1 MSMIIDARGLACPQP
16 VVLTKKALE
25 KADDL
30 TVIVDNATARQ
41 NVSRLAESHGLGIT
55 VEEKGDGIYLRLT
68 RPADESLGGKVPL
81 LFEPTILLVASNTL
95 GRGDDELGSV
105 LMRTFIHT
113 LGESDIK
120 PHKIIF
126 MNSGVK
132 LVTQGS
138 DVMDDLRALE
148 KETVEILAC
157 GTCLGHF
164 GLKDAVEVGR
174 ISNMYEITMALMK
187 STKVISI

>member
-30 TVIVDNATARQ
+30 TVIVDNATAKQ

-81 LFEPTILLVASNTL
+81 LFEPTVLLVSSSTL
-95 GRGDDELGSV
+95 GHGDDELGNV
-105 LMRTFIHT
+105 LMRSFIHT

>member
-30 TVIVDNATARQ
+30 TVIVDNATAKQ

-138 DVMDDLRALE
+138 EVMDDLRALE

>member
-16 VVLTKKALE
+16 VVLAKKALE
-25 KADDL
+25 RADDL
-30 TVIVDNATARQ
+30 TVIVDNATAKQ
-41 NVSRLAESHGLGIT
+41 NVSRLAKSHGLGVS

-81 LFEPTILLVASNTL
+81 LFEPTVLLVASSTL

-113 LGESDIK
+113 LGESDVK

-132 LVTQGS
+132 LVTRGS
-138 DVMDDLRALE
+138 ELIDDLRALE
-148 KETVEILAC
+148 KEGVEVLAC
-157 GTCLGHF
+157 GTCLGHY

-174 ISNMYEITMALMK
+174 ISNMYEITLALMMA
-187 STKVISI
+187 TKVISI

>member
-30 TVIVDNATARQ
+30 TVIVDNATAKQ

-81 LFEPTILLVASNTL
+81 LFEPTVLLVSSSTL
-95 GRGDDELGSV
+95 GRGDDELGNV
-105 LMRTFIHT
+105 LMRSFIHT

-132 LVTQGS
+132 LVAQGS
-138 DVMDDLRALE
+138 EVIDDLRALE
-148 KETVEILAC
+148 KESVEILAC

-164 GLKDAVEVGR
+164 GLKDAVKAGR
-174 ISNMYEITMALMK
+174 ISNMYEIAMALMK
-187 STKVISI
+187 ATKVISI

>member
-30 TVIVDNATARQ
+30 TVIVDNAIAKR
-41 NVSRLAESHGLGIT
+41 NVSRLAESHGLGVT

-81 LFEPTILLVASNTL
+81 LFEPTVLLVASDTL
-95 GRGDDELGSV
+95 GRGDDQLGSV

-113 LGESDIK
+113 LSESDIK

-132 LVTQGS
+132 LVAQGS
-138 DVMDDLRALE
+138 EVIDDLRALE
-148 KETVEILAC
+148 KESVEILAC

-164 GLKDAVEVGR
+164 GLKDAVKAGR

-187 STKVISI
+187 ATKVISI

>member
-1 MSMIIDARGLACPQP
+1 MSMIIDARGLSCPQP
-16 VVLTKKALE
+16 VVLTRKALE
-25 KADDL
+25 KADEL
-30 TVIVDNATARQ
+30 TVIVDNATAEQ
-41 NVSRLAESHGLGIT
+41 NVSRLAENHGLAVS

-68 RPADESLGGKVPL
+68 RPADQSLGGKAL
-81 LFEPTILLVASNTL
+81 LFEPTVLLIASSTL
-95 GRGDDELGSV
+95 GRGDDELGGV

-113 LGESDIK
+113 VSESEIK

-132 LVTQGS
+132 LVTPGA
-138 DVMDDLRALE
+138 DVIDDLRALE
-148 KETVEILAC
+148 KESVEILAC

-174 ISNMYEITMALMK
+174 ISNMYEITMVLMK

>member
-1 MSMIIDARGLACPQP
+1 MSMIIDARGLSCPQP

-30 TVIVDNATARQ
+30 IVIVDNATAKQ

-81 LFEPTILLVASNTL
+81 LFEPTVLLVSSSTL
-95 GRGDDELGSV
+95 GRGDDELGNV
-105 LMRTFIHT
+105 LMRSFIHT

-126 MNSGVK
+126 MNSSVK
-132 LVTQGS
+132 LVAQGS
-138 DVMDDLRALE
+138 EVIDDLRALE
-148 KETVEILAC
+148 KESVEILAC

-164 GLKDAVEVGR
+164 GLKDAVKAGR

-187 STKVISI
+187 ATKVISI

>member
-30 TVIVDNATARQ
+30 TVIVDNATAKQ
-41 NVSRLAESHGLGIT
+41 NVSRLAESHGLGVT
-55 VEEKGDGIYLRLT
+55 VEEKEDGIYLRLT

-81 LFEPTILLVASNTL
+81 LFEPTMLLVASNTL
-95 GRGDDELGSV
+95 GRGDDALGSV

-138 DVMDDLRALE
+138 EVIDDLRAME
-148 KETVEILAC
+148 KESVEILAC

>member
-1 MSMIIDARGLACPQP
+1 MSMIIDARGLNCPQP
-16 VVLTKKALE
+16 AVLTKKAME

-30 TVIVDNATARQ
+30 IIIVDSAAAEQ
-41 NVSRLAESHGLGIT
+41 NVSRLAENHGLAVS

-68 RPADESLGGKVPL
+68 RPADESLGGKMPL
-81 LFEPTILLVASNTL
+81 LFEPTVLLVSSATL
-95 GRGDDELGSV
+95 GHGDDELGTV
-105 LMRTFIHT
+105 LMRSFIHT

-132 LVTQGS
+132 LVVRGS
-138 DVMDDLRALE
+138 ELVDDLRALE
-148 KETVEILAC
+148 KEDVEILAC
-157 GTCLGHF
+157 GTCLGHY

-174 ISNMYEITMALMK
+174 ISNMYEITLALMK
-187 STKVISI
+187 ATKVVSI

>member
-1 MSMIIDARGLACPQP
+1 MIIDARGLACPQP

-30 TVIVDNATARQ
+30 TVIVDNATAKQ

>member
-16 VVLTKKALE
+16 VLLTKKALE

-30 TVIVDNATARQ
+30 TIIVDNATAEQ
-41 NVSRLAESHGLGIT
+41 NVSRLAENHGLE
-55 VEEKGDGIYLRLT
+55 VSVDKKGDGIYLRLT

-81 LFEPTILLVASNTL
+81 LFEPTMLLVASNTL
-95 GRGDDELGSV
+95 GRGDDALGSV

-138 DVMDDLRALE
+138 EVIDDLRAME
-148 KETVEILAC
+148 KESVEILAC

>member
-1 MSMIIDARGLACPQP
+1 MIIDARGLACPQP

-30 TVIVDNATARQ
+30 TVIVDNATAKQ
-41 NVSRLAESHGLGIT
+41 NVSRLAESHGLGVT

-81 LFEPTILLVASNTL
+81 LFEPTMLLVASNTL
-95 GRGDDELGSV
+95 GRGDDALGSV

-138 DVMDDLRALE
+138 EVIDDLRAME
-148 KETVEILAC
+148 KESVEILAC
-157 GTCLGHF
+157 GTCLGNF

>member
-1 MSMIIDARGLACPQP
+1 MSMIIDARGLSCPQP

-30 TVIVDNATARQ
+30 IVIVDNATAKQ
-41 NVSRLAESHGLGIT
+41 NVSRLAESHGLG
-55 VEEKGDGIYLRLT
+55 VSVDEKGDGIYLRLT
-68 RPADESLGGKVPL
+68 RPADQSLGGKVQL
-81 LFEPTILLVASNTL
+81 LFEPTVLLVASNTL

-138 DVMDDLRALE
+138 EVIDDLRALE
-148 KETVEILAC
+148 KESVEILAC
-157 GTCLGHF
+157 GTCLGHL

-187 STKVISI
+187 ATKVISI

>member
-16 VVLTKKALE
+16 VLLTKKALE

-30 TVIVDNATARQ
+30 TIIVDNATAEQ
-41 NVSRLAESHGLGIT
+41 NVSRLAENHGLE
-55 VEEKGDGIYLRLT
+55 VSVDKKGDGIYLRLK
-68 RPADESLGGKVPL
+68 RPAEESLGGKVPL
-81 LFEPTILLVASNTL
+81 LFEPTVLLVASSTV
-95 GRGDDELGSV
+95 GRGDDELGEV
-105 LMRTFIHT
+105 LMRTFMHP

-132 LVTQGS
+132 LVARGS
-138 DVMDDLRALE
+138 EVIDDLRALE
-148 KETVEILAC
+148 KESVEILAC

-187 STKVISI
+187 ATKVISI

>member
-1 MSMIIDARGLACPQP
+1 MSMIIDARGLSCPQP
-16 VVLTKKALE
+16 VVLTRKALE
-25 KADDL
+25 KADEL
-30 TVIVDNATARQ
+30 TVIVDNATAEQ
-41 NVSRLAESHGLGIT
+41 NVSRLAENHGLAVS

-68 RPADESLGGKVPL
+68 RPEDQSLGGKAL
-81 LFEPTILLVASNTL
+81 LFEPTELLIASGTL
-95 GRGDDELGSV
+95 GRGDDELGGV

-113 LGESDIK
+113 VSESEIK

-138 DVMDDLRALE
+138 DVIDDLRALE
-148 KETVEILAC
+148 KESVEILAC

-174 ISNMYEITMALMK
+174 ISNMYEITMVLMK

>member
-1 MSMIIDARGLACPQP
+1 MSMIIDARGLSCPQP
-16 VVLTKKALE
+16 VVLTKKAME

-30 TVIVDNATARQ
+30 TVIVDNATAEQ
-41 NVSRLAESHGLGIT
+41 NVARLAENQGMSVS

-68 RPADESLGGKVPL
+68 RAADESLGSKVSL
-81 LFEPTILLVASNTL
+81 LFEPTVLLVTSATL
-95 GRGDDELGSV
+95 GRGDDGLGSV
-105 LMRTFIHT
+105 LMRSFMHT

-120 PHKIIF
+120 PHKVIL

-132 LVTQGS
+132 LATTGS
-138 DVMDDLRALE
+138 EVVDDLRSLE
-148 KETVEILAC
+148 KDGVEILAC
-157 GTCLGHF
+157 GTCLAHF
-164 GLKDAVEVGR
+164 GLKEAVEIGR

>member
-30 TVIVDNATARQ
+30 TVIVDNAAAKQ

-81 LFEPTILLVASNTL
+81 LFEPTVLLVASDTL
-95 GRGDDELGSV
+95 GRGDDELGSA

-126 MNSGVK
+126 MNSGAK
-132 LVTQGS
+132 LVTRGS
-138 DVMDDLRALE
+138 DVIDDLRALE
-148 KETVEILAC
+148 KESVEILAC

-164 GLKDAVEVGR
+164 SLKDAVEVGR

-187 STKVISI
+187 ATKVISI

>member
-1 MSMIIDARGLACPQP
+1 MSMIIDARGLSCPQP
-16 VVLTKKALE
+16 VVLTKKAME

-30 TVIVDNATARQ
+30 TVIVDNATAEQ
-41 NVSRLAESHGLGIT
+41 NVARLAENQGMAVS

-68 RPADESLGGKVPL
+68 RPADESLGGKVSL
-81 LFEPTILLVASNTL
+81 LFEPTVLLVTSATL
-95 GRGDDELGSV
+95 GRGDDELGTV

-120 PHKIIF
+120 PHRLIF

-132 LVTQGS
+132 LVTTGS
-138 DVMDDLRALE
+138 EVLDDLRSLE
-148 KETVEILAC
+148 KDGVEILAC
-157 GTCLGHF
+157 GTCLSHF
-164 GLKDAVEVGR
+164 GLKEAVEIGR

-187 STKVISI
+187 SAKVVSI

>member
-30 TVIVDNATARQ
+30 TVIVDNATAEQ
-41 NVSRLAESHGLGIT
+41 NVSRLAESHGLE
-55 VEEKGDGIYLRLT
+55 VSVDKKGDGIYLRLT
-68 RPADESLGGKVPL
+68 RPSDESLGRKVPL
-81 LFEPTILLVASNTL
+81 LFEPTVLLITASTL
-95 GRGDDELGSV
+95 GRGDDALGDV

-120 PHKIIF
+120 PHKILL

-132 LVTQGS
+132 LVARGS
-138 DVMDDLRALE
+138 EVIDDLRGLE
-148 KETVEILAC
+148 KEGVEVLAC

-164 GLKDAVEVGR
+164 GLKDAVAVGR

-187 STKVISI
+187 AAKVVSM

>member
-1 MSMIIDARGLACPQP
+1 MIIDARGLACPQP

-30 TVIVDNATARQ
+30 TVIVDNATAKQ
-41 NVSRLAESHGLGIT
+41 NVSRLAESHGLGVT
-55 VEEKGDGIYLRLT
+55 VEEKEDGIYLRLT

-81 LFEPTILLVASNTL
+81 LFEPTMLLVASNTL
-95 GRGDDELGSV
+95 GRGDDALGSV

-138 DVMDDLRALE
+138 EVIDDLRALE
-148 KETVEILAC
+148 KESVEILAC
-157 GTCLGHF
+157 GTCLGNF